1 MLVKITGIISAGE
14 FLISYAKEV
23 GEGLRLGYHS
33 YKLRHK
39 IIKLILKVAILAFL
53 ALVGIIAIGI
63 IFAMNYQGQVYDAF
77 QRIVNF
83 IFGDN
88 LVNVLRSYLKLIID
102 SVIKGLFSGG

>member
-1 MLVKITGIISAGE
+1 MIQYDGE
-14 FLISYAKEV
+14 W
-23 GEGLRLGYHS
+23 LRLGYYM

-39 IIKLILKVAILAFL
+39 IIKLILKVAVLAFL
-53 ALVGIIAIGI
+53 VLMGIIVVGII
-63 IFAMNYQGQVYDAF
+63 FTMNYQGQVYDAF

>member
-1 MLVKITGIISAGE
+1 
-14 FLISYAKEV
+14 
-23 GEGLRLGYHS
+23 LGYRK

-39 IIKLILKVAILAFL
+39 IIKLILKVAVLAFL
-53 ALVGIIAIGI
+53 VLVGIIVVGI
-63 IFAMNYQGQVYDAF
+63 IYAMNYQGQVYDAF

-88 LVNVLRSYLKLIID
+88 LVNVLKCYLKLIID